1 MSPRSIFSLI
11 AVLLLVIVGAQSV
24 YIVTE
29 IERAVLL
36 RLGRVIDRDV
46 STGIHFKIPFVDVV
60 RRFDARILTLDARAE
75 RFLTVEKKSIQVDSY
90 AKWRII
96 DVTRYYTATNGEQ
109 AVAERLLA
117 QRINEGLR
125 NEFAS
130 RSLQEVVS
138 GQRDELMQ
146 DFTRELNGI
155 AASSMGVEVL
165 DVRVKKIDLPDEVSE
180 QVYRRMAAEREREA
194 KEHRAVGQEQ
204 AEIIRAEADREAVV
218 IEANAYSQ
226 AEKIRGAGDAV
237 AAGIFAEAFGANPEF
252 YAFTRSLNAYRT
264 SFAGKDDMILLDP
277 ESDFFRY
284 FKDSAGQG
292 EGQSR

>member
-11 AVLLLVIVGAQSV
+11 ALLFVIIIGAQSV

-36 RLGRVIDRDV
+36 RLGKVIDRDLEN
-46 STGIHFKIPFVDVV
+46 GLHFKVPFVDVV

-75 RFLTVEKKSIQVDSY
+75 RFLTVEKKSMQVDSY

-109 AVAERLLA
+109 LGAERLLA

-125 NEFAS
+125 NEFAT

-138 GQRDELMQ
+138 GERDELMEDLTEQ
-146 DFTRELNGI
+146 LNSI
-155 AASSMGVEVL
+155 TVDSMGVEVL
-165 DVRVKKIDLPDEVSE
+165 DVRVKKIDLPEEVSE
-180 QVYRRMAAEREREA
+180 QVYKRMSAEREREA
-194 KEHRAVGQEQ
+194 KEHRAIGNEQ
-204 AEIIRAEADREAVV
+204 AEIIKAEADREAVV

-226 AEKIRGAGDAV
+226 SEKLRGAGDAK
-237 AAGIFAEAFGANPEF
+237 AAAIYADAFGRDPEF
-252 YAFTRSLNAYRT
+252 YAFTRSLNAYRET
-264 SFAGKDDMILLDP
+264 FSGKEDMILLDP
-277 ESDFFRY
+277 ESDFFKY
-284 FKDSAGQG
+284 FK
-292 EGQSR
+292 QSQIK

>member
-1 MSPRSIFSLI
+1 MSPRSIFTLI
-11 AVLLLVIVGAQSV
+11 ALLFVIILGAQSV
-24 YIVTE
+24 YIITE

-46 STGIHFKIPFVDVV
+46 ATGLHFKVPFVDVV
-60 RRFDARILTLDARAE
+60 RRFDARILNLDARAE
-75 RFLTVEKKSIQVDSY
+75 RFLTVEKKAIQVDSY

-146 DFTRELNGI
+146 NFTRQLNSITG
-155 AASSMGVEVL
+155 ASMGVEVL
-165 DVRVKKIDLPDEVSE
+165 DVRVKRIDLPGEVSE

-194 KEHRAVGQEQ
+194 KEHRAIGQEQ
-204 AEIIRAEADREAVV
+204 AEVIRAEADREAVV

-237 AAGIFAEAFGANPEF
+237 AAEIFANAFGRDPEF
-252 YAFTRSLNAYRT
+252 YAFTRSLNAYRS
-264 SFAGKDDMILLDP
+264 SFSGKEDIILLDP
-277 ESDFFRY
+277 DSDFFRY
-284 FKDSAGQG
+284 FKNSGGQTG
-292 EGQSR
+292 GQ

>member
-11 AVLLLVIVGAQSV
+11 AVLLVIIVGAQSV
-24 YIVTE
+24 YIITE

-36 RLGRVIDRDV
+36 RLGKVIDRDV
-46 STGIHFKIPFVDVV
+46 ATGLHFKVPFVDVV

-146 DFTRELNGI
+146 NFTRELNRITAG
-155 AASSMGVEVL
+155 SMGVEML
-165 DVRVKKIDLPDEVSE
+165 DVRVKKIDLPGEVSE

-194 KEHRAVGQEQ
+194 KEHRAIGKEQ
-204 AEIIRAEADREAVV
+204 AEIIKAEADREAVV

-226 AEKIRGAGDAV
+226 AEKIRGAGDAA
-237 AAGIFAEAFGANPEF
+237 AAGIFAEAFSRDPEF
-252 YAFTRSLNAYRT
+252 YAFTRSLNAYRST
-264 SFAGKDDMILLDP
+264 FSGKNDIILLDP

-284 FKDSAGQG
+284 FKDARG
-292 EGQSR
+292 EQRNR

>member
-1 MSPRSIFSLI
+1 MSPRSIFTLV
-11 AVLLLVIVGAQSV
+11 AVLLVIIVGAQSV
-24 YIVTE
+24 YIITE

-46 STGIHFKIPFVDVV
+46 ATGLHFKVPFVDVV

-146 DFTRELNGI
+146 DFTRKLTGI
-155 AASSMGVEVL
+155 TKESMGVEML
-165 DVRVKKIDLPDEVSE
+165 DVRVKKIDLPGEVSE

-194 KEHRAVGQEQ
+194 KEHRAIGQEQ
-204 AEIIRAEADREAVV
+204 AEVIKAEADREAVV

-237 AAGIFAEAFGANPEF
+237 AAGIFAEAFGRDPEF
-252 YAFTRSLNAYRT
+252 YSFTRSLNAYRS
-264 SFAGKDDMILLDP
+264 SFAGKEDIILLDP

-284 FKDSAGQG
+284 FKDSKG
-292 EGQSR
+292 E